1 MVFVGA
7 ISKKYK
13 NLKDSNKTKTTK
25 DVMQGKWIEFAYTLS
40 TYTLWA
46 EFVNNNR
53 CISVRLVSEGVKSNK
68 FW

>member
-25 DVMQGKWIEFAYTLS
+25 DVMQGK
-40 TYTLWA
+40 
-46 EFVNNNR
+46 
-53 CISVRLVSEGVKSNK
+53 
-68 FW
+68 